1 MARFDV
7 YPNPRKETAKRTPY
21 LLDVQSNF
29 LEDLDT
35 RVVVP
40 LRAASVIDAPV
51 TRLNPALDIAGV
63 KVVMDTSQ
71 LPGYLRRGLK
81 RPVVNLMARSPET
94 QNALNFLS
102 AGV

>member
-7 YPNPRKETAKRTPY
+7 YPNPRKETAKRTPF
-21 LLDVQSNF
+21 LLDVQSDF
-29 LEDLDT
+29 LEDIDT

-40 LRAASVIDAPV
+40 LRAASVIGQPV
-51 TRLNPALDIAGV
+51 SRLNPVFDIAGT

-71 LPGYLRRGLK
+71 LAGYPRRELK
-81 RPVVNLMARSPET
+81 RPVANLAARSFEI
-94 QNALNFLS
+94 QGALDFLF

>member
-7 YPNPRKETAKRTPY
+7 YRNPRKDTAKRTPF
-21 LLDVQSNF
+21 LLDVQSDF
-29 LEDLDT
+29 LEDLGT

-40 LRAASVIDAPV
+40 LRAASVIGQPV
-51 TRLNPALDIAGV
+51 TRLNPAFDIAGV

-71 LPGYLRRGLK
+71 LAGYPRRDLK
-81 RPVVNLMARSPET
+81 RPAANLAARSFEI
-94 QNALNFLS
+94 QNALNFLF